1 VSSTAAL
8 ETKARELQ
16 PGTLRHNV
24 LTAARKFKATWV
36 ELGKLLIEVRDKG
49 LFDEWGY
56 ASFEA
61 YCAKELHIRKAT
73 ALKLTRSFSFL
84 AKHEP
89 KAVAND
95 NLWEKAPAFEVVEV
109 LAGAEERGQLSPA
122 EYDQIRESIWD
133 PAKPT
138 AELRRELGE
147 RFPQPAAERG
157 GDVALRRMAA
167 AARRLARELGAHAQ
181 VPRPTSD
188 RANALAEELE
198 ELADSGT

>member
-1 VSSTAAL
+1 MSSTAAL
-8 ETKARELQ
+8 EAKARDLS
-16 PGTLRHNV
+16 PGTLRHTV
-24 LTAARKFKATWV
+24 VTAARKFKATWV
-36 ELGKLLIEVRDKG
+36 ELGKLLVQVRDKA
-49 LFDEWGY
+49 LFEEWGY
-56 ASFEA
+56 PSFEA
-61 YCAKELHIRKAT
+61 YCTKELHIRKAT

-89 KAVAND
+89 QEVAND

-122 EYDQIRESIWD
+122 EYSEIRDSIWD

-147 RFPQPAAERG
+147 RFPQPAPEGAE
-157 GDVALRRMAA
+157 DVALRRMAA
-167 AARRLARELGAHAQ
+167 VARRLARELSAHERVSRAMA
-181 VPRPTSD
+181 D

-198 ELADSGT
+198 ALC